1 MATSHVRMHNEFDQ
15 EVVVC
20 CYCYD
25 LVNEGITDD
34 RERFHSPRGDVH
46 GESCHYCGN

>member
-1 MATSHVRMHNEFDQ
+1 MSQPHVRMHNEFDQ
-15 EVVVC
+15 EIVAC
-20 CYCYD
+20 KDCFD

-34 RERFHSPRGDVH
+34 RERFHSPKADLK